1 MKFADLRIEKVL
13 SNQRKGE
20 MKTNKKKFMALILI
34 ASLILLSSSV
44 SAKGKRGAVLIIQK
58 KDGLKIRGELILVKL
73 NSLLLIDS
81 ETSADISVELDDI
94 KIIKIAKKSKLFKR
108 GVLGALAGAG
118 TGVLLIT
125 SANDHQGGQKG
136 LNAAVLFGCLGLICG
151 GLWDAGKETDEIV
164 YIYGMFPYDD
174 IDYAL
179 KKLRPLARLSD

>member
-1 MKFADLRIEKVL
+1 MKFADLRIEKIL

-20 MKTNKKKFMALILI
+20 MKANKKKFMALILI

-44 SAKGKRGAVLIIQK
+44 SAKGKRGAILIIQK
-58 KDGLKIRGELILVKL
+58 KDGQKIRGELILVKL

-118 TGVLLIT
+118 IGALIT
-125 SANDHQGGQKG
+125 STNDRQGGLKG
-136 LNAAVLFGCLGLICG
+136 LNAAVFFGCLGILCG
-151 GLWDAGKETDEIV
+151 GVWDAVKETDEIV

-179 KKLRPLARLSD
+179 KNLRPLARLSD

>member
-13 SNQRKGE
+13 SDQRKGE
-20 MKTNKKKFMALILI
+20 MKANKKKFMALILI
-34 ASLILLSSSV
+34 ASLIFLSSSV

-58 KDGLKIRGELILVKL
+58 KDGLKIKGELILVKL

-81 ETSADISVELDDI
+81 ETSVDISVALDDI

-118 TGVLLIT
+118 TGALIT
-125 SANDHQGGQKG
+125 STNGSQGDLKA
-136 LNAAVLFGCLGLICG
+136 LNAAVFFGCIGLLCG
-151 GLWDAGKETDEIV
+151 GLWDAGKATDEIV
-164 YIYGMFPYDD
+164 YIYGMLPYDD